1 MRSRVAHR
9 LATILDKQPESRQF
23 LRGVLTARADTE
35 EAQEKLRIPLGF
47 SGTDFV
53 TFLLHV
59 AAEVEHALLVEYLFA
74 AYSLGG
80 PQVPKEHRHR
90 VQKWQTVILGIA
102 KEEMGHFV
110 TVQNVLRLIGAPLNL
125 ERDDFPW
132 DMEYAPFAFT
142 LEKLSA
148 ASLARYVYVEAPQE
162 WPDDAR
168 PFQEEIEKLAT
179 GGQTQPVNRVGKL
192 YDRLI
197 AVLGDPDIIPDSA
210 FQSSTLPFQASWDEW
225 GRGYRDGA
233 RGAAAEG
240 AKTPDLIIGTAYSRD
255 TAMAALQAVMAQ
267 GEAPDLDSDLG
278 ERSHFRRF
286 FAIWKEFPK
295 EGEWSPVRDLA
306 PNPTTVEG
314 LTDTSWISGERPQYW
329 GYLLNLRYRMLLTYL
344 AHSFRLSGSDSAG
357 PAAEARGLVLN
368 STFGEMY
375 NLRVISNLMVALPL
389 DGAAGPRAGPPFEL
403 PYTLDL
409 PYGETDA
416 WQVHIH
422 LIDASLRLI
431 GKLEKGADDEEKAY
445 LATLRGMDVRKRAS
459 LADIVSGA
467 SERRARLGG
476 WA

>member
-1 MRSRVAHR
+1 MLAARPEADKADEDDRV
-9 LATILDKQPESRQF
+9 
-23 LRGVLTARADTE
+23 
-35 EAQEKLRIPLGF
+35 PLGF
-47 SGTDFV
+47 SGTDFA

-80 PQVPKEHRHR
+80 AQVPQEHRHR

-102 KEEMGHFV
+102 KEEMAHFV

-132 DMEYAPFAFT
+132 DMDYAPFAFT

-148 ASLARYVYVEAPQE
+148 ASLARYVYVEAPE
-162 WPDDAR
+162 KWPDDAS

-197 AVLGDPDIIPDSA
+197 RVLNDPEIIPDSA
-210 FQSSTLPFQASWDEW
+210 FRSSTLPFQASWDEW
-225 GRGYRDGA
+225 GRGYRDGE

-240 AKTPDLIIGTAYSRD
+240 AKTPDLIIGRAYSRD
-255 TAMAALQAVMAQ
+255 TAVAALQAVAAQ
-267 GEAPDLDSDLG
+267 GEAPDEDADLG

-286 FAIWKEFPK
+286 FNIWKEFPK
-295 EGEWSPVRDLA
+295 NGEWSPVRDLA
-306 PNPTTVEG
+306 TNPTTVEG
-314 LTDTSWISGERPQYW
+314 LPDTSWISGERAQLW
-329 GYLLNLRYRMLLTYL
+329 GHLLNLRYRMLLTYL

-357 PAAEARGLVLN
+357 PAAEARGFVLN

-375 NLRVISNLMVALPL
+375 NLRVISNLMVALPV
-389 DGAAGPRAGPPFEL
+389 DGAEGPRAGPPFEL
-403 PYTLDL
+403 PYTLEL
-409 PYGETDA
+409 PPGETDA
-416 WQVHIH
+416 WQVHIE

-431 GKLEKGADDEEKAY
+431 CKLERSDDDEEKAY
-445 LATLRGMDVRKRAS
+445 LATLRGMDARKRAS
-459 LADIVSGA
+459 LEEIVAGVGG
-467 SERRARLGG
+467 RRARLGG